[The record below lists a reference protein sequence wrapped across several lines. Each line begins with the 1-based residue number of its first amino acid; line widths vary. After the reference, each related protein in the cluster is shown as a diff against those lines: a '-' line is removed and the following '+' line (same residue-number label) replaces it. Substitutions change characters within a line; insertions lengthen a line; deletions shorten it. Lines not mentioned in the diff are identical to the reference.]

1 MDNEGQCTVSFSP
14 SGLPLE
20 YVSHDIC
27 CDLSV
32 ACVFASSGL
41 KGNGQPG
48 LFMCWSMLG
57 SSQCPPLPEAQR
69 LPVEPRVAPP
79 AAVSFPFPVFFK
91 CYDWL
96 EPNSR
101 QANKLMTQT
110 WAHSEHTVQPGNL
123 TLLPIHRTLI
133 WLVWGVKA
141 REDKKGVR
149 VVLRGHVGKIW

>member
-1 MDNEGQCTVSFSP
+1 MYSEFFSQWAP
-14 SGLPLE
+14 SGVCISWYLLRP
-20 YVSHDIC
+20 V
-27 CDLSV
+27 
-32 ACVFASSGL
+32 SGL
-41 KGNGQPG
+41 CLCIQWPQRE
-48 LFMCWSMLG
+48 WSTRSFHVLEHVG
-57 SSQCPPLPEAQR
+57 FITVPPTPRSSA
-69 LPVEPRVAPP
+69 VASRTSGRTPCCCVIP
-79 AAVSFPFPVFFK
+79 IPCFFK
-91 CYDWL
+91 CYGWL

-110 WAHSEHTVQPGNL
+110 WVHSEHTVQPGNL